1 MIRLNTA
8 GQLGL
13 GERCLQVVT
22 GPAGDPEISVEVC
35 SLGSVSGPW
44 SYSPADLTVRFSL
57 SEEPRQLCVQMRGL
71 GGLLTLAQCD
81 PVTFSLPACY

>member
-1 MIRLNTA
+1 M
-8 GQLGL
+8 
-13 GERCLQVVT
+13 T

-81 PVTFSLPACY
+81 LVTRQTPNMILTHFLGGSKTEMALEGI

>member
-1 MIRLNTA
+1 M
-8 GQLGL
+8 
-13 GERCLQVVT
+13 T
-22 GPAGDPEISVEVC
+22 GSAGDPEISVEVC

-81 PVTFSLPACY
+81 PVTRLTPNMILTHFLGGSKTEMALEGI

>member
-1 MIRLNTA
+1 M
-8 GQLGL
+8 
-13 GERCLQVVT
+13 T

-81 PVTFSLPACY
+81 PVTRLTPNMILTHFLGGSKTEMALEGI

>member
-1 MIRLNTA
+1 M
-8 GQLGL
+8 
-13 GERCLQVVT
+13 T

-57 SEEPRQLCVQMRGL
+57 SGEPRQLCVQMRGL

-81 PVTFSLPACY
+81 PVTRLTPTMILTHFLGGSKTEMALEGI